1 MHLDDLNWSSWSK
14 QRKGLIKSDFSGHL
28 PQYLIS
34 WFYNFLFIVWLD
46 QRDKRKFG
54 PLFPDIPRMRSFPE
68 MRGWTRWFW
77 LWGFYC
83 GGIINNSSFVILLS
97 VELCGFKG
105 LILGISCDTSWRLRS
120 LTISWWPPRTN
131 KDSPGSSFSAFYL
144 LLHAVAFW
152 KTHSTKISSDIMSR
166 RLNARTRAWMLFRNN
181 IQDCNNYTPVDVFQK
196 KIESYETWNAYLQ
209 KKMAVPF
216 ETV

>member
-1 MHLDDLNWSSWSK
+1 MVK
-14 QRKGLIKSDFSGHL
+14 AKKGFIKSDFSDHL

-34 WFYNFLFIVWLD
+34 WFYNFLFIVWLG

-54 PLFPDIPRMRSFPE
+54 PLFPNIPRMRSFPE

-131 KDSPGSSFSAFYL
+131 KDSPGSSFSAFFCCCTLSRFEKRIL
-144 LLHAVAFW
+144 LKYHLTLCPIGLTRVPVRECYSAIIFRIVTTIHQLTF
-152 KTHSTKISSDIMSR
+152 SR
-166 RLNARTRAWMLFRNN
+166 
-181 IQDCNNYTPVDVFQK
+181 K
-196 KIESYETWNAYLQ
+196 KIESYETCNAYLQ